1 MKIEISKIEIKFK
14 KRDFEELFK
23 YWVLQIDK

>member
-1 MKIEISKIEIKFK
+1 MKIEISKIGIEFK

-23 YWVLQIDK
+23 DWVLQIDK